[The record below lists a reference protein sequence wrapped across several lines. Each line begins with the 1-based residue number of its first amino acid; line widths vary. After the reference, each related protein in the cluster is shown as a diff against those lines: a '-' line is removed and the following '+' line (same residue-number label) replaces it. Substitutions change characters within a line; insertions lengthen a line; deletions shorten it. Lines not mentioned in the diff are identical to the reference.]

1 MWFWNEL
8 SSLAE
13 VSLYSLSNPTVILT
27 FSWYTLF
34 SQTRKWRPSHSGI
47 TVSPG
52 MEEIPSLNKPFQM
65 LKITTLP
72 PDLPRSGP
80 LTHSGEILTTGKS
93 HAKKSDRFSTHHQE
107 NKQLYLQHLVLVNR
121 CRYVTAP
128 IVVPTGTTN
137 GWLNVTEQSYI
148 RHVVIILNVCTLQ
161 SIVRDNTAT
170 VFVHHWRILLER
182 SENYSQLHKQ

>member
-13 VSLYSLSNPTVILT
+13 VSLYNLSNPTVILT

-72 PDLPRSGP
+72 PDLPCSGP

-93 HAKKSDRFSTHHQE
+93 HAKKSDRFLQPSSGKQTTVSTASGTSQPLSVRNCSYRGTDRYHQRMT
-107 NKQLYLQHLVLVNR
+107 Q
-121 CRYVTAP
+121 RYGA
-128 IVVPTGTTN
+128 
-137 GWLNVTEQSYI
+137 E
-148 RHVVIILNVCTLQ
+148 
-161 SIVRDNTAT
+161 
-170 VFVHHWRILLER
+170 
-182 SENYSQLHKQ
+182 LHKARSNYFECMYPTVDCAWQHSYSICPPLAHFIGTIWKLQPTA